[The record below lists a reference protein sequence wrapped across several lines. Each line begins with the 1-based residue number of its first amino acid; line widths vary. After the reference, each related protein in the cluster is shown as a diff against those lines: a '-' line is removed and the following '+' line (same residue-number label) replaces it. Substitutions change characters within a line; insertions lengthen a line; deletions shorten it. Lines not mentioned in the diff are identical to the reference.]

1 MGGVDGFIPNP
12 KLRLREQVRE
22 VIRFKHYS
30 IRTEAMYWH
39 WIRRFILFHGK
50 KHPRDLHAPE
60 VRTFLTHLAAHE
72 NVAAA
77 TQNQALNA
85 LVFLYREVLGKELGA
100 IGEIER
106 PTRRPKLPTVLSKEE
121 TSRLLAAIAPEYQLM
136 VQLLYGTGMRL
147 LECLRLR
154 VKDVDFASSKIE
166 VHDGKGFKDRIT
178 MLPEKLKA
186 PLRLHLEKV
195 KLWHEADL
203 KKGAGEVYL
212 PFALARKYPGA
223 AREWCWQ

>member
-1 MGGVDGFIPNP
+1 MGGMDGLIPNP
-12 KLRLREQVRE
+12 KLRLREQLRE

-30 IRTEAMYWH
+30 IRTETMYWH

-50 KHPRDLHAPE
+50 KHPRELQASE
-60 VRTFLTHLAAHE
+60 VQSFLTHLAAHE

-85 LVFLYREVLGKELGA
+85 LVFLYKEVLGLPLGM

-121 TSRLLAAIAPEYQLM
+121 TARLLAAVAPEYQLM

-154 VKDVDFASSKIE
+154 VHPVRYGLVAISIVWHKHPA
-166 VHDGKGFKDRIT
+166 
-178 MLPEKLKA
+178 
-186 PLRLHLEKV
+186 LRNE
-195 KLWHEADL
+195 
-203 KKGAGEVYL
+203 
-212 PFALARKYPGA
+212 
-223 AREWCWQ
+223 